1 VLLLYAGPDDVAT
14 TTSSRATTL
23 FVVIIGWRRL
33 ANRQQLMPEK

>member
-14 TTSSRATTL
+14 TTSRATTL